1 MTTPERARRNER
13 GTVPLETAVLAPAIL
28 LIIGLIV
35 QAGFWFHARDVA
47 IAAAEEGARAA
58 SYEAAGAGS
67 GQAAAADFAS
77 RVGRG
82 ALKDVTV
89 SANRGATTATV
100 TVTGHSISLVPGL
113 TFTIEQ
119 SASAPTERLTR

>member
-1 MTTPERARRNER
+1 MSTPKRARRNER
-13 GTVPLETAVLAPAIL
+13 GTAPLETAVLAPAIL

-58 SYEAAGAGS
+58 AYEGANASS
-67 GQAAAADFAS
+67 GRGVAADFAG
-77 RVGRG
+77 RVGKG
-82 ALKDVTV
+82 ALKDVAV
-89 SANRGATTATV
+89 SASRGATATTV

-119 SASAPTERLTR
+119 SASVPTERLTR

>member
-1 MTTPERARRNER
+1 MNTHKRARPDER
-13 GTVPLETAVLAPAIL
+13 GSVPLETAVLAPAIL

-58 SYEAAGAGS
+58 AYAGAGAS
-67 GQAAAADFAS
+67 NGRSAASDFAS
-77 RVGRG
+77 RVGSG
-82 ALKDVTV
+82 ALKEVAV
-89 SANRGATTATV
+89 SATRGATTATV

-113 TFTIEQ
+113 TFTIVQ
-119 SASAPTERLTR
+119 SASVPTERITR

>member
-1 MTTPERARRNER
+1 MITPKRARTGER
-13 GTVPLETAVLAPAIL
+13 GSVPLETAVLAPAIL

-58 SYEAAGAGS
+58 AYDGAGASNGRS
-67 GQAAAADFAS
+67 AAADFAS

-82 ALKDVTV
+82 ALKDVAV
-89 SANRGATTATV
+89 SATRGATTATV

-113 TFTIEQ
+113 TFTIQQ
-119 SASAPTERLTR
+119 SASVPTERITR

>member
-1 MTTPERARRNER
+1 MTTPKRARRNER
-13 GTVPLETAVLAPAIL
+13 GTAPLETAVLAPAIL

-58 SYEAAGAGS
+58 AYEGANASS
-67 GQAAAADFAS
+67 GRGVAADFAG
-77 RVGRG
+77 RVGKG
-82 ALKDVTV
+82 ALKDVAV
-89 SANRGATTATV
+89 SATRGATTTTV

-119 SASAPTERLTR
+119 SASVPTERLTR

>member
-1 MTTPERARRNER
+1 MTTPKRARHNER
-13 GTVPLETAVLAPAIL
+13 GTAPLETAVLAPAIL

-58 SYEAAGAGS
+58 AYDGATASS
-67 GQAAAADFAS
+67 GRGVAADFAG

-89 SANRGATTATV
+89 SATRGATTTSV

-119 SASAPTERLTR
+119 SASVPTERLTR